1 PALTGRSGLP
11 GPGRG
16 TGGGGAPPR
25 RGGRGGP
32 AGENPRHTRTDYVV
46 GYYLLHTGPT
56 GEGTLRRRD
65 DEAPV
70 SYLRVLDVVE
80 IVSCPRCFGEP
91 EVQQLWA
98 AFGGPAGGL

>member
-1 PALTGRSGLP
+1 MSLPIRRIESDEVPARRCS
-11 GPGRG
+11 RC
-16 TGGGGAPPR
+16 GA
-25 RGGRGGP
+25 
-32 AGENPRHTRTDYVV
+32 AVEETRHTRTDYVV

-70 SYLRVLDVVE
+70 SYLRVLGVVE

-98 AFGGPAGGL
+98 AFGGPAGGF